1 MHLGCWF
8 HLTSY
13 NKMLIQ
19 CFTKNRMCLFI
30 LTTMASAKYWAELSS
45 KSLPEIMIK
54 LIDIL
59 IKLIDT
65 VIKLRNN
72 KLDEGSNQT
81 LAFLV
86 AHVQ

>member
-1 MHLGCWF
+1 
-8 HLTSY
+8 
-13 NKMLIQ
+13 
-19 CFTKNRMCLFI
+19 MCLFI

-65 VIKLRNN
+65 EIKLRDN
-72 KLDEGSNQT
+72 KLDEQKEDQNWFSRPII
-81 LAFLV
+81 A
-86 AHVQ
+86 